1 VPAPQPPASTHA
13 GGARAADEDSAA
25 AGDSAAAEWT
35 AGIVAVETPGAG
47 VATLQ
52 EIRTARHAGFDRVVF
67 TLSPAVPGYHLE
79 YVDRPVRSC
88 GSGEAVPLPGDGW
101 LEVRLSPAAAHT
113 EAGEAT
119 VGREVPVA
127 LANVRRLVLTCDF
140 EAVVVWV
147 LAVGSPNRYRV
158 TVLEGPPRLVVD
170 LRH

>member
-1 VPAPQPPASTHA
+1 
-13 GGARAADEDSAA
+13 
-25 AGDSAAAEWT
+25 
-35 AGIVAVETPGAG
+35 
-47 VATLQ
+47 L
-52 EIRTARHAGFDRVVF
+52 
-67 TLSPAVPGYHLE
+67 
-79 YVDRPVRSC
+79 
-88 GSGEAVPLPGDGW
+88 
-101 LEVRLSPAAAHT
+101 
-113 EAGEAT
+113 AT